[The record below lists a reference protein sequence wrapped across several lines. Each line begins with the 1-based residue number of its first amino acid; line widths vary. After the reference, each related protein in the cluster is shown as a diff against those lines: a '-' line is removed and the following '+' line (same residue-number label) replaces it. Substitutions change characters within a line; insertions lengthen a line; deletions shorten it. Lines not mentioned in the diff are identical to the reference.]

1 MLEARVRLGVEKASV
16 KVKKSFDFQHV
27 STLEQCFIRSLSRFF
42 NSIVVADLNE
52 KNGIPTGKKY
62 WKLE

>member
-1 MLEARVRLGVEKASV
+1 M
-16 KVKKSFDFQHV
+16 KSHPTALCSPHYIAAV
-27 STLEQCFIRSLSRFF
+27 VLAAVCGKRMHLIIRSLSRFF

-52 KNGIPTGKKY
+52 KNGIPTGKKC